1 MGNTAINQPNPV
13 GRPTKYKPE
22 FTEQAF
28 KLSLLGATDKELADF
43 FEVCE
48 DTVNEWK
55 DKYPEFSV
63 SIQEGKIKAD
73 YNVAHKLYD
82 KARGAEWFEEQ
93 AFKVKK
99 KWYNENG
106 KPEEEERVVT
116 VPVKRAAPPDTQA
129 ISLWLRNRQGGK
141 WRDNQHVEVNNTGSI
156 VHISA
161 DLSGLFGL
169 IKDVTARRSGD
180 AIQGDVPDRSLLPAP
195 IRPE

>member
-1 MGNTAINQPNPV
+1 MTQGEKQSNPV
-13 GRPTKYKPE
+13 GRPTKYKSQYV
-22 FTEQAF
+22 EQVF
-28 KLSLLGATDKELADF
+28 KLSLLGATDREVADF

-48 DTVNEWK
+48 DTIHTWK
-55 DKYPEFSV
+55 LEYPEFSE
-63 SIQEGKIKAD
+63 SIQSGKVKAD

-82 KARGAEWFEEQ
+82 KALGAEWIEEQ

-106 KPEEEERVVT
+106 KPEEEESVVT

-129 ISLWLRNRQGGK
+129 MSLWLRNRQSGK

-156 VHISA
+156 MHITA

-169 IKDVTARRSGD
+169 IKDVTSRDSD
-180 AIQGDVPDRSLLPAP
+180 IEIQGDVPGGPILPASV
-195 IRPE
+195 RTE